1 MYVYEGLATVTVLAR
16 YVGQP
21 PVELTTLECPVRLIN
36 AGPGPGRVRVELQ
49 HYLQGPKDANTLRV
63 MLPHGMMV
71 QGPMIDGCNEP
82 NGGWLLIN
90 VEQYD
95 LALEQPGNNE
105 GWKWQ

>member
-21 PVELTTLECPVRLIN
+21 SVELTTLECPVRLLN
-36 AGPGPGRVRVELQ
+36 AGPGRVRVELQ

-71 QGPMIDGCNEP
+71 QGPILRGCNEP
-82 NGGWLLIN
+82 AGGWLLVN

-95 LALEQPGNNE
+95 LAFEQARTE
-105 GWKWQ
+105 RGWQWQ

>member
-1 MYVYEGLATVTVLAR
+1 MPYVYKGLATVTVMAR
-16 YVGQP
+16 YLGQT
-21 PVELTTLECPVRLIN
+21 PVELTTLECPVRLLN
-36 AGPGPGRVRVELQ
+36 AGPGRVRVELQ

-82 NGGWLLIN
+82 TGGWLLID

-95 LALEQPGNNE
+95 LALEQPGNE
-105 GWKWQ
+105 ERWKWQ